1 MASRSFKETV
11 GDWTVLYDN
20 LTSHLTDMPQLTGDH
35 TTLGAVLGR
44 ARDLQNQQEAA
55 NGVARDLNQQ
65 RRELRKE
72 GGDAADRLASGLRF
86 VFGKTSEKLVQFGV
100 KPRPRSIERPRL
112 TPAEK
117 AVRAAQ
123 RAAAKAAALTGKP
136 QQEPPAKPSGAA

>member
-1 MASRSFKETV
+1 MSINFKKTV
-11 GDWTVLYDN
+11 GDWQVLYDN

-35 TTLGAVLGR
+35 TALGAVLGR

-55 NGVARDLNQQ
+55 TGLARDLNQQ
-65 RRELRKE
+65 RRELLKE
-72 GGDAADRLASGLRF
+72 GGGSADRLASGLRIAL
-86 VFGKTSEKLVQFGV
+86 GKTSEKLIQFGV

-136 QQEPPAKPSGAA
+136 QQDPTGKPAGAA